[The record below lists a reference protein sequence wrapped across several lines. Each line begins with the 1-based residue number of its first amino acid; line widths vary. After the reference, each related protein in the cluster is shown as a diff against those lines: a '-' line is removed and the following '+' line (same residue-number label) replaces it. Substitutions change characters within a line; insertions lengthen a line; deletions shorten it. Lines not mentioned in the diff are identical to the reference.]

1 MNTEAAKLARDLR
14 ESFRLWRLWVHL
26 GWNDVAKQYR
36 RSFLGPIWITLN
48 TGIFVVAFS
57 LIGAQLFKQNIE
69 TYLAYFAT
77 GNIIFT
83 FFSTLI
89 SEGCATYTNSISYL
103 KQGAVPKLTFVFRVI
118 VRNLVMLGH
127 NAFIIFAALAWL
139 GALGA
144 VRWGDLLLGLSLVL
158 TAAFFTVAI
167 LGAVAVRYRDI
178 PMMVTS
184 ALQVLY
190 FLTPVIWRPD
200 QLTERAQWLVILN
213 PLAIF
218 LDLIRK
224 PLLGEAV
231 AHQTIASAFAVI
243 ALLALVF
250 LPLYVAVRRKIVY
263 WL

>member
-1 MNTEAAKLARDLR
+1 LTTELSKLARDVH

-26 GWNDVAKQYR
+26 GWNDVARQYR

-57 LIGAQLFKQNIE
+57 LIGAQLFKQDVE
-69 TYLAYFAT
+69 SYLAFFAA
-77 GNIIFT
+77 GSVIFS
-83 FFSTLI
+83 FFSSLI
-89 SEGCATYTNSISYL
+89 TEGCSTFMTSESYM
-103 KQGAVPKLTFVFRVI
+103 KQGSVPKLTFVFRVI
-118 VRNLVMLGH
+118 VKNLVMLGH
-127 NAFIIFAALAWL
+127 NAFIVLGALAWV

-144 VRWGDLLLGLSLVL
+144 VRWGELLFGMSLAV
-158 TAAFFTVAI
+158 TAAFFVVAI
-167 LGAVAVRYRDI
+167 LGAVAARFRDI

-184 ALQVLY
+184 ALQVLF
-190 FLTPVIWRPD
+190 FLTPVMWRPE

-224 PLLGEAV
+224 PLLGQPTTY
-231 AHQTIASAFAVI
+231 QTVFSAFAVI
-243 ALLALVF
+243 ILLVAVF
-250 LPLYVAVRRKIVY
+250 VPLYVTVRRKIVY